1 MANQPT
7 HEIHRKTLTRY
18 IIEQDHMHPGVSG
31 DFSGLLSSLTTAI
44 KIISNQVQRGALVGA
59 LGNANSGGAVN
70 VQGEVQKKLDVLSN
84 DVMLRE
90 NEWSGHIAGM
100 ASEEME
106 DIYPVP
112 VQFKRGK
119 YLLIFDPLDG
129 SSNIDVNVTVGTI
142 FSILRS
148 KHPNE
153 APALEDFL
161 QPGTEQVCAG
171 FALYGPSTMLVLTT
185 GNGVDCFTLD
195 RDVGDFILTHPQMR
209 IPEDTKEFSI
219 NASNERFWEP
229 PVKRFI
235 GECLAGKTGPRD
247 KDFNMRWV
255 ASLVAEAFRILT
267 RGGIFLYPRDN
278 KDPSKPSRLRL
289 MYEANPIA
297 FIIEQAGGLSITGR
311 ERVMELQPESL
322 HQRAPFIFGSKN
334 EVERLLRYHEEFDRN
349 GNSSHAN
356 ADAFDSPLFSS
367 RSLFRGEDSQ

>member
-1 MANQPT
+1 MPNRQ
-7 HEIHRKTLTRY
+7 KTLTRY

-31 DFSGLLSSLTTAI
+31 DFSGLLSSLATAI

-59 LGNANSGGAVN
+59 LGNANGGGEVN

-106 DIYPVP
+106 DIYQIPP
-112 VQFKRGK
+112 QFKRGK

-142 FSILRS
+142 FSILRTR
-148 KHPNE
+148 HPGE
-153 APALEDFL
+153 APTLEDFL

-235 GECLAGKTGPRD
+235 GECLAGKTGPRG
-247 KDFNMRWV
+247 KDYNMRWV

-278 KDPSKPSRLRL
+278 KDPNKPSRLRL
-289 MYEANPIA
+289 MYEANPIS
-297 FIIEQAGGLSITGR
+297 FIVEQAGGLSITGR
-311 ERVMELQPESL
+311 ERVMELKPESL
-322 HQRAPFIFGSKN
+322 HERAPFIFGSKN
-334 EVERLLRYHEEFDRN
+334 EVERLLRYHEEFDKN
-349 GNSSHAN
+349 GDSG
-356 ADAFDSPLFSS
+356 AFDSPLFSS
-367 RSLFRGEDSQ
+367 RSLFRGENSQ

>member
-1 MANQPT
+1 MPNR
-7 HEIHRKTLTRY
+7 HKTLTRY
-18 IIEQDHMHPGVSG
+18 IIEQDHLHPGVSG
-31 DFSGLLSSLTTAI
+31 DFSGLLSSITTAI
-44 KIISNQVQRGALVGA
+44 KIISNQVQRGALIDA
-59 LGNANSGGAVN
+59 LGNASGGEAIN

-90 NEWSGHIAGM
+90 TEWSGHIAGM

-106 DIYPVP
+106 DIYPIP
-112 VQFKRGK
+112 PQFQRGK

-148 KHPNE
+148 KHPGE
-153 APALEDFL
+153 PATLQDFL

-171 FALYGPSTMLVLTT
+171 FALYGPATMLVLTT

-209 IPEDTKEFSI
+209 IPEETKEFSI

-235 GECLAGKTGPRD
+235 GECLAGKTGPRG
-247 KDFNMRWV
+247 KDYNMRWV

-278 KDPSKPSRLRL
+278 KDPNKPSRLRL
-289 MYEANPIA
+289 MYEANPIS

-322 HQRAPFIFGSKN
+322 HQRAPFIFGSRS
-334 EVERLLRYHEEFDRN
+334 EVERIRHYHEEFDKH
-349 GNSSHAN
+349 GDTGH
-356 ADAFDSPLFSS
+356 FDSPLFSS
-367 RSLFRGEDSQ
+367 RSLFRGENSQ

>member
-1 MANQPT
+1 MPN
-7 HEIHRKTLTRY
+7 HHKTLTRY
-18 IIEQDHMHPGVSG
+18 IIEQDHLHPGVSG
-31 DFSGLLSSLTTAI
+31 DFSGLLSSIATAI
-44 KIISNQVQRGALVGA
+44 KVIANQVQRGALIGA
-59 LGNANSGGAVN
+59 LGNVGSGEAIN

-106 DIYPVP
+106 DIYPIP
-112 VQFKRGK
+112 EQYQCGK

-148 KHPNE
+148 KHPGQ
-153 APALEDFL
+153 PASLPDFL

-171 FALYGPSTMLVLTT
+171 FALYGPATMLVLTT

-195 RDVGDFILTHPQMR
+195 RDMGDFILTHPQMR

-229 PVKRFI
+229 PVRRFI
-235 GECLAGKTGPRD
+235 GECLAGKTGPRG
-247 KDFNMRWV
+247 KDYNMRWV

-278 KDPSKPSRLRL
+278 KDPNKPSRLRL
-289 MYEANPIA
+289 MYEANPIS
-297 FIIEQAGGLSITGR
+297 FIIEQAGGLSVTGR
-311 ERVMELQPESL
+311 ERVLELQPESL
-322 HQRAPFIFGSKN
+322 HQRAPFIFGSKS
-334 EVERLLRYHEEFDRN
+334 EVERLLRYHEEFDRD
-349 GNSSHAN
+349 GAT
-356 ADAFDSPLFSS
+356 AGTDTPLFSAGT
-367 RSLFRGEDSQ
+367 LFRGNSGQ